1 MFKQVANRKV
11 RPIYSMVIKHAN
23 ATTLEIIAFKSF
35 QTGTT
40 IYFGTTG
47 DAIIVTLA
55 NSQKENIYVMVMCQ
69 EKPFVHYNIKNPLYT
84 ADKYG
89 KRLSW

>member
-23 ATTLEIIAFKSF
+23 ATTLARIAFKSF
-35 QTGTT
+35 QTGTP

-47 DAIIVTLA
+47 GTIILTLA
-55 NSQKENIYVMVMCQ
+55 NSQKENIYAMVMC
-69 EKPFVHYNIKNPLYT
+69 
-84 ADKYG
+84 
-89 KRLSW
+89 